1 MDCPRV
7 RTASP
12 SEALREALSRLDA
25 GGRVVVATVLKR
37 RGSTPSTP
45 GQKLA
50 LLGHDDAV
58 GTVGGGAVE
67 RAVLDKMR
75 SLLSDISSGPVVV
88 RHELGASM
96 GMCCGGAVELLLEPM
111 DANLC
116 VLVVGAGHVGGA
128 LVPMLAALGFR
139 LTVTDAR
146 DAALETRGLTS
157 RGGLTALDLE
167 YDDPLVG
174 SALGPPERA
183 AILVMTHDHTLDQ
196 DVIEWALRRGAAFV
210 GGVGSRAK
218 AARTRQRLQAKGFS
232 PEDIERVRM
241 PLGVDIGART
251 PGEIAVSIAGE
262 LVQWR
267 ARFFERAR
275 RERPASP

>member
-1 MDCPRV
+1 M
-7 RTASP
+7 
-12 SEALREALSRLDA
+12 SRLDA
-25 GGRVVVATVLKR
+25 GERVVVATVLKR

-50 LLGHDDAV
+50 LLGPDDAV

-67 RAVLDKMR
+67 RAVLEKMR
-75 SLLSDISSGPVVV
+75 SLLGDISSGPVVV

-128 LVPMLAALGFR
+128 LVPMLASLGFR
-139 LTVTDAR
+139 LTVIDAR

-157 RGGLTALDLE
+157 CGGLTALDLE
-167 YDDPLVG
+167 YDDPLVV

>member
-1 MDCPRV
+1 M
-7 RTASP
+7 
-12 SEALREALSRLDA
+12 SRLDA
-25 GGRVVVATVLKR
+25 GGRVVVATVLQR

>member
-50 LLGHDDAV
+50 LLGPDDAV

-75 SLLSDISSGPVVV
+75 SLLSDISSG
-88 RHELGASM
+88 HELGASM

>member
-1 MDCPRV
+1 
-7 RTASP
+7 
-12 SEALREALSRLDA
+12 
-25 GGRVVVATVLKR
+25 
-37 RGSTPSTP
+37 
-45 GQKLA
+45 
-50 LLGHDDAV
+50 
-58 GTVGGGAVE
+58 
-67 RAVLDKMR
+67 
-75 SLLSDISSGPVVV
+75 
-88 RHELGASM
+88 
-96 GMCCGGAVELLLEPM
+96 
-111 DANLC
+111 
-116 VLVVGAGHVGGA
+116 
-128 LVPMLAALGFR
+128 MLFDL
-139 LTVTDAR
+139 TDAR

>member
-50 LLGHDDAV
+50 LLGPDDAV